1 MNMSNLEEVRKF
13 THELK
18 NSLMIC
24 QGYLEILER
33 EVSSNYISII
43 RKEINRSLQ
52 MIYNYSNNNLKIERI
67 DLSILLHDVVDTVY
81 LYYLDNKC
89 KITLKVKEELYIEG
103 DYNKLKQ
110 VFLNILKN
118 LYEAK
123 ATEIIIKVN
132 NKDDNYQIIIED
144 NGEGI
149 DKDNVKKIG
158 KDSFTTK
165 DNGTG
170 IGLAYCKD
178 IINKL
183 NGSLQIKSIKDKGTK
198 IIIKNKKSEDFSY

>member
-1 MNMSNLEEVRKF
+1 MSNLEEVRKF

-118 LYEAK
+118 SYEAK
-123 ATEIIIKVN
+123 ATEIKIKVN
-132 NKDDNYQIIIED
+132 NKEDNYQIIIED

-178 IINKL
+178 IIKKH
-183 NGSLQIKSIKDKGTK
+183 NGTLQIKSIKDKGTK
-198 IIIKNKKSEDFSY
+198 VIIKSKKSP